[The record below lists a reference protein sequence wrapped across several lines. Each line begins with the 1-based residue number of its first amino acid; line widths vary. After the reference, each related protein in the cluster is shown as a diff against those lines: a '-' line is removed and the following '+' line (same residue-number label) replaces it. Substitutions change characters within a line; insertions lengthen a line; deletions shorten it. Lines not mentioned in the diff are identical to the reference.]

1 MCLLLGVR
9 RAYFVPIND
18 LFLYRTIQKK
28 AGDKTIYCMSPEE
41 LVETAQEIL
50 NEVRPLLNLNI
61 IDVSFL

>member
-18 LFLYRTIQKK
+18 SFLYRTAQKK
-28 AGDKTIYCMSPEE
+28 ASDKTIYCMSPEE

-50 NEVRPLLNLNI
+50 NEVHLY
-61 IDVSFL
+61 